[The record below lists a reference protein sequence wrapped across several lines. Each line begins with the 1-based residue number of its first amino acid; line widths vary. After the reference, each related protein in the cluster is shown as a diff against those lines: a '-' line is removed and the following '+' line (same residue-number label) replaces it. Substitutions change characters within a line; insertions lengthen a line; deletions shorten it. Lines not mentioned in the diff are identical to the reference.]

1 MEEEKAK
8 GRKRRYNEIEVER
21 KQLMEEE
28 YNREIH
34 EQRYK
39 RLMNLLNKSKFY
51 SSFLV
56 NKIKKGKD
64 VKKRGRPINNEN
76 VPPSNKK
83 TNRHDI
89 ENYNIQEYISPEVS
103 NGKKFKFLSQFVIL
117 FKYKRIYNLIKLYT
131 DQETDAG

>member
-8 GRKRRYNEIEVER
+8 GRKRRYKEIEVKR

-51 SSFLV
+51 SSFLI

-64 VKKRGRPINNEN
+64 VKKRGRPIINNEN

-83 TNRHDI
+83 TSRHDI

-103 NGKKFKFLSQFVIL
+103 NRKKFKFLSQFVIL

-131 DQETDAG
+131 D